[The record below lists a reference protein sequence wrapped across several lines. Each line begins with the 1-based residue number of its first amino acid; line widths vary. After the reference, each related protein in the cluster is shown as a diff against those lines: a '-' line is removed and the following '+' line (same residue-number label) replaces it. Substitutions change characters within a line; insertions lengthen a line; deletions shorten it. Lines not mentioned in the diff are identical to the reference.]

1 MSIVLMSKLSKS
13 LTDRMSENIDQA
25 CKAFDNPR
33 KDPTVPISDL
43 SLVIQDLEPYIK
55 HYRTAMH
62 LKYILKMLEPVV
74 ETSKDETVASQFCQ
88 ILEVCYSKTDCF
100 PQALEQLHVHRLL
113 HQIQVQNK
121 WNLILTHLL
130 PSKEDLQEIK
140 RNKEMIDT
148 WQKICRIVHPKDR
161 IAPFQVDMHEYNL
174 TYKSLL
180 CSDDSD
186 DESSS
191 SASKLKSAPPLF
203 TILKFIIYSFESWT
217 TSLYITDDIS
227 LKKLNLWQGI
237 NKIFNFEQKLD
248 SSMRVE
254 QESLIFYGISPRFL
268 HSLNVWTSDE
278 KIQMPY
284 IVISFMYEFN
294 SLKSLMLAEF
304 DQGHYQEKTIELLI
318 QSISRKILVKCDP
331 ATGKPHD
338 AEFTIVKQFLIQQL
352 KILNHAT
359 DMAKEKMQNVV
370 LHAFNQLITNLSGI
384 DVSLQFSLRSLSV
397 GFSHPEK
404 DELFLEQS
412 AVTKVISEIMEM
424 LYLTNLPW
432 DPEYDAILQK
442 PKPFHLNF
450 YENRAN
456 LDNINWN
463 EQKIKFDLTEDE
475 DDEVEEYDDED
486 EDKYKTKKEDEEI
499 NKALEMLEAE
509 AEGIE
514 EAEKADPSKIINEE
528 EKAKRRKK
536 IEEAEEQFYKIS
548 GIEGAEEADPKEKP
562 PDEDEDTKFET
573 LTTALSE
580 KTNVPNWLKTVNI
593 EESEMDN
600 YPGHYQQK
608 VCASAK
614 ILFEFLQKH
623 NAALMKPDSNRGY
636 NRIFVIAKKLKE
648 LNENDSEEVSKPFE
662 DAMQN
667 FLFEHAQAF
676 GYGEPI
682 YVITQ
687 IHYYES
693 LASYLENALV
703 VYCLQMYIQQLYA
716 KLVAAS

>member
-1 MSIVLMSKLSKS
+1 MSIVLMSEMS
-13 LTDRMSENIDQA
+13 LTDRMSKNIDNF
-25 CKAFDNPR
+25 CKYFDNPK

-55 HYRTAMH
+55 HYKTAMH
-62 LKYILKMLEPVV
+62 LKYILKMLELVV

-268 HSLNVWTSDE
+268 HSFNVWTLDE
-278 KIQMPY
+278 QIEMPY

-294 SLKSLMLAEF
+294 SLKSLMLAKF

-331 ATGKPHD
+331 ATGEPHD

-432 DPEYDAILQK
+432 DPKYDAILQK
-442 PKPFHLNF
+442 AKPFYLNF

-514 EAEKADPSKIINEE
+514 QAEKADPSKIINEE

-593 EESEMDN
+593 KESEMDN